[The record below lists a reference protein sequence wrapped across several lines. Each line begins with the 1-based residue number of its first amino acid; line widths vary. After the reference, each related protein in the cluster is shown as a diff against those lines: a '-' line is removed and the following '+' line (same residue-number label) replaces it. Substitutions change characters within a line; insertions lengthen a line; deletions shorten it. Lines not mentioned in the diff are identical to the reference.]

1 MEKENS
7 DNLALIQLSQ
17 YYSLQNFPNL
27 SILDSFFYILDGN
40 KIKFNFNKKLID
52 LFLQNIYGKFLKQS
66 KFNKNV
72 FYLKN
77 FNSTE
82 KFLQKKWVIVF
93 KLGLLLLI
101 LSKNKIYCFLLRKLK
116 KNRRDQIFLKLN
128 FKNINERC
136 VLSDLLSFRT
146 YLETYLNLK
155 QLDSILKWQDLNLN
169 IFKYGDVYL
178 RYIFEEFHK
187 FKGIIFKELKL
198 SSKVSISWNLNYYSD
213 KLLFS
218 NTFICFFV
226 PNSFFYERLAFFSLS
241 KISKKLL
248 DLNVISSLSFI
259 SRGLL
264 IRLMVFHKFT
274 QFKRLKKKAI
284 IEDYILIFSK
294 KNYIILKYLIFFYF
308 ENFSKV
314 SFFPSNKTSNEKS
327 ILLIQKVKI
336 ILFGNILDRF
346 NYEKYIDLFIYLI
359 VLKKKIF
366 IKKKILLISHFF
378 YEKGTRIIFHSSN
391 FFKKFYL
398 ICLYAIDFALGSNF
412 LHENIY
418 SHNIYVLKKEIGKIF
433 LGNQKKNFK
442 NIKREC
448 SMVQKIKKNFFH
460 FKKRKKSYD
469 FKKILSTEERFR
481 FRIPRYIGQ
490 ILNKCLFNGIN
501 SFCILKLKIS
511 FRESEISLYFFLK
524 GSELFFFPIQVSIFI
539 RKKI

>member
-1 MEKENS
+1 MLNLSNYNYAEKYKDSIIFLLKFSNSFFCFTKILLNSFKNNFGFLFSSIKNLSLNLEKENS
-7 DNLALIQLSQ
+7 ENLALIQLSQ

-116 KNRRDQIFLKLN
+116 KNGRDQIFLKLI

-146 YLETYLNLK
+146 YLEPYLNLK

-187 FKGIIFKELKL
+187 FKGIIFKESKL
-198 SSKVSISWNLNYYSD
+198 SPKVSISWILNYYSD

-218 NTFICFFV
+218 STFICFFV

-248 DLNVISSLSFI
+248 DLNFISSLSFI
-259 SRGLL
+259 
-264 IRLMVFHKFT
+264 
-274 QFKRLKKKAI
+274 
-284 IEDYILIFSK
+284 
-294 KNYIILKYLIFFYF
+294 
-308 ENFSKV
+308 
-314 SFFPSNKTSNEKS
+314 
-327 ILLIQKVKI
+327 
-336 ILFGNILDRF
+336 
-346 NYEKYIDLFIYLI
+346 
-359 VLKKKIF
+359 
-366 IKKKILLISHFF
+366 
-378 YEKGTRIIFHSSN
+378 
-391 FFKKFYL
+391 
-398 ICLYAIDFALGSNF
+398 
-412 LHENIY
+412 
-418 SHNIYVLKKEIGKIF
+418 
-433 LGNQKKNFK
+433 
-442 NIKREC
+442 
-448 SMVQKIKKNFFH
+448 
-460 FKKRKKSYD
+460 
-469 FKKILSTEERFR
+469 
-481 FRIPRYIGQ
+481 
-490 ILNKCLFNGIN
+490 
-501 SFCILKLKIS
+501 
-511 FRESEISLYFFLK
+511 
-524 GSELFFFPIQVSIFI
+524 
-539 RKKI
+539 